1 MNKISPLISPVD
13 LAKLM
18 IAGELVLIDAR
29 TGPDAREKYNAEH
42 LEGAQFVDLE
52 KDLAQKS
59 ADPSNGG
66 RHPLPAIKNFSE
78 LLGRLGIERST
89 KVVVYDD
96 KSGANAAARFWWLIK
111 AAGHENIQ
119 VLDGGLKN
127 AIEAGVPL
135 TNVIPNIKAQPA
147 YPAERWILPT
157 VDADAVAKAVAG
169 PNCLV
174 IDVREAYRYRGESE
188 PFDLVAGHIPGA
200 VNIPY
205 TGNLAADGYFLSAD
219 KLADIYKEAMGEH
232 QPEQVVVHCGSG
244 VTACHTLLAMEQ
256 AGIETPNLYVGSW
269 SEWSRNDRP
278 VAVGE

>member
-278 VAVGE
+278 VAVGD